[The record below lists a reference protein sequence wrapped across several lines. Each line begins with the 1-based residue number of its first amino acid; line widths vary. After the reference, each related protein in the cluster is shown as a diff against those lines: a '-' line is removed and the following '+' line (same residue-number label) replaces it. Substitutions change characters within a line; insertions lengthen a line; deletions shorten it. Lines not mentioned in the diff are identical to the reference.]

1 MITND
6 TIEEDD
12 DFEVATLM
20 LAQSIKTFGAR
31 DLWIQLK
38 NCYPKEFN
46 ELLFYGLDFCKK

>member
-1 MITND
+1 LITND
-6 TIEEDD
+6 TIEDD

-38 NCYPKEFN
+38 TCYPKEFN
-46 ELLFYGLDFCKK
+46 EMLYYGLDFCKK